1 MMDSVELLGRFHSIL
16 VQEIRQAAPRY
27 LDGPFTVAEIYQDLV
42 PYRSHRDAIG
52 VEMNGDYEDALLR
65 LLAGE
70 GDFLILESGVA
81 QRALR
86 EELQNSNPNTGLF
99 RDFAAVDVRL
109 NPDKVDAAIDEPP
122 VDQAPEKDGDVDEAP
137 ADEAPVNDAP
147 ADEAGE
153 YWPVSAAP
161 VEVPTGVSH
170 TFEFESTVVDSEDDA
185 MDEPERTAADEVDTP
200 EVEGSTAESC
210 QWCAE
215 TLPGRSVLN
224 FCPHCGGNLMLK
236 PCTECGEELEA
247 GWGFCPA
254 CGDRVG

>member
-1 MMDSVELLGRFHSIL
+1 MIDSAELLGRFHSIL
-16 VQEIRQAAPRY
+16 VREIRQAAPRY

-81 QRALR
+81 RRALR
-86 EELQNSNPNTGLF
+86 EELQHSNPNTGLF

-109 NPDKVDAAIDEPP
+109 NPEKVDAV
-122 VDQAPEKDGDVDEAP
+122 VD
-137 ADEAPVNDAP
+137 ADE
-147 ADEAGE
+147 
-153 YWPVSAAP
+153 YRPVSGAP
-161 VEVPTGVSH
+161 VEIPTGVSH
-170 TFEFESTVVDSEDDA
+170 TFEFESTEVDPEDEV
-185 MDEPERTAADEVDTP
+185 MDEPEKTAADEVETP
-200 EVEGSTAESC
+200 AVEGSAAESC

-254 CGDRVG
+254 CGDRVD

>member
-1 MMDSVELLGRFHSIL
+1 MIDSAKLLGRFHSIL
-16 VQEIRQAAPRY
+16 VREIRQAAPRY

-70 GDFLILESGVA
+70 GDFLILDSGVA

-86 EELQNSNPNTGLF
+86 EELQHSNPNTGLF

-109 NPDKVDAAIDEPP
+109 NPEKVDAVLDEPP
-122 VDQAPEKDGDVDEAP
+122 VDESPVDDVPFEGVSADD
-137 ADEAPVNDAP
+137 ADE
-147 ADEAGE
+147 
-153 YWPVSAAP
+153 YRPVSGTP
-161 VEVPTGVSH
+161 VEIPTGVSH
-170 TFEFESTVVDSEDDA
+170 TFEFESTEVDPEDEA
-185 MDEPERTAADEVDTP
+185 MDEPGKTAADEVDTP
-200 EVEGSTAESC
+200 AVEGSATESC

-254 CGDRVG
+254 CGDRVD